1 MSRVQI
7 PAARDEA
14 PEGPQAPARP
24 VSDIAFTP
32 AVKEIQSR
40 RGSRRAYANQE
51 SAHGWSDAITPD
63 LKQFI
68 ESQITAFVA
77 TANAQGQPYIQ
88 HRGGPPGFLHVLDEH
103 TIAFADFKGNRQY
116 ITLGN
121 LTENSKAQL
130 FLMDYRTQQRVKIW
144 GTARVVEDEPALLA
158 SLMPA
163 GYAAKGEQVIVFTV
177 KAWDA
182 NCSRH
187 IPRLVLA
194 AEVVEALEERDR
206 RIALLQAEL
215 DELKGGA

>member
-14 PEGPQAPARP
+14 PEGAQAPARP

-51 SAHGWSDAITPD
+51 SARGWSDDITPD
-63 LKQFI
+63 LKKFI
-68 ESQITAFVA
+68 ESQITAFLA

-121 LTENSKAQL
+121 LGENSKAQL
-130 FLMDYRTQQRVKIW
+130 FLMDYGTQQRVKIW
-144 GTARVVEDEPALLA
+144 GTARVVEDDAALLA
-158 SLMPA
+158 ALMPA

-182 NCSRH
+182 NCSKH
-187 IPRLVLA
+187 IPRLVPA
-194 AEVVEALEERDR
+194 AAVVEALEERDR
-206 RIALLQAEL
+206 RIALLQSEL
-215 DELKGGA
+215 DELKGRA